1 MKCGNV
7 QEILE
12 EYLEGALEPADE
24 MCVDIHLIQC
34 EHCRAEIH
42 GLHRLLGAIAGEIRH
57 SRHGGHELQFLNR
70 FHAVRASELQAA
82 PREFPP
88 RRLVFA
94 RAIAVA
100 VTAAL
105 IISSGLFGG
114 SDKFASAKPA
124 ALERAGDVTMA
135 EWKPY
140 LRHTGN
146 LIDLSAMGL
155 VDTAPRAAD

>member
-7 QEILE
+7 QEFLE
-12 EYLEGALEPADE
+12 EYLEGTLEPADE

-42 GLHRLLGAIAGEIRH
+42 GLHRLLGAISGEIHRSQH
-57 SRHGGHELQFLNR
+57 QGHELQFLQR
-70 FHAVRASELQAA
+70 FESVRANEPQLSPNASPE
-82 PREFPP
+82 
-88 RRLVFA
+88 RRLTFA

-114 SDKFASAKPA
+114 SEKFGAAKPA
-124 ALERAGDVTMA
+124 DGERASNVTVA
-135 EWKPY
+135 EWEPY
-140 LRHTGN
+140 LRHTGD

-155 VDTAPRAAD
+155 VDTAPHAAD